1 MNTADKMSASQIINE
16 IGRVA
21 VSLLVTGGFFWVLHL
36 WTQMKV
42 DGGTNEV
49 LTMMVG
55 SLTTAFGLV
64 VAHWVNGQVG
74 SSDRRA
80 QNALTDKL
88 ADAVAA
94 SSPTVA
100 PAAAMAAVVAAAE
113 AAAPAAAAE
122 AAPPA
127 AEIAAPPAVDR
138 ELDRRGIPDPTDTP
152 KKDPANG

>member
-1 MNTADKMSASQIINE
+1 
-16 IGRVA
+16 
-21 VSLLVTGGFFWVLHL
+21 
-36 WTQMKV
+36 MKV

-88 ADAVAA
+88 ADAVASSA
-94 SSPTVA
+94 PIAPTASPT
-100 PAAAMAAVVAAAE
+100 AVVAAAE

-127 AEIAAPPAVDR
+127 AAEAAPPAVNA
-138 ELDRRGIPDPTDTP
+138 ELDRRGVPDKPM
-152 KKDPANG
+152 GG

>member
-1 MNTADKMSASQIINE
+1 MNGNKTSASQIVNDV
-16 IGRVA
+16 GRVL
-21 VSLLVTGGFFWVLHL
+21 VSIIVTAGFFWVLHL

-88 ADAVAA
+88 ADAAVAA
-94 SSPTVA
+94 TVA
-100 PAAAMAAVVAAAE
+100 PAAVTAAAVSAAV
-113 AAAPAAAAE
+113 AAAPAAAAD

-127 AEIAAPPAVDR
+127 AAAAAPPAVDA
-138 ELDRRGIPDPTDTP
+138 ELDRRGITDQP
-152 KKDPANG
+152 KGG